1 MEILKSINDLEAPA
15 AFLSWS
21 RQIAYHKYTAYYKK
35 RREVLADEN
44 EDGLSVFD
52 TVEEDSAEFIPDEAL
67 DKDDLKCIIHA
78 MIAELPAEQRSALL
92 MR

>member
-52 TVEEDSAEFIPDEAL
+52 TVEEDSAEFIPERRL
-67 DKDDLKCIIHA
+67 T
-78 MIAELPAEQRSALL
+78 RTT
-92 MR
+92 